1 MSEKTCKAPGC
12 GKTVVPGS
20 GYCEA
25 HLAERTHRWGKVLA
39 AVGTVASATIFV
51 VGLVARAVIGK
62 RKS

>member
-39 AVGTVASATIFV
+39 GVASATLVV